1 MAHTDL
7 HKDLSYISATVRVKN
22 FGYSMVNLLFILF
35 QHYTT
40 TVRRRFKKESQLSFS
55 KDSTWFC
62 VEEEKKGIFSQKA
75 WWDYM
80 QMWLRRHKIQ
90 SRLEH
95 WILASYL
102 LGILWEWTLAIL
114 NNSNALSAESQSKL
128 MQWHLN
134 LICLFF
140 FLKLFKGEESM
151 HKQ

>member
-75 WWDYM
+75 
-80 QMWLRRHKIQ
+80 
-90 SRLEH
+90 
-95 WILASYL
+95 
-102 LGILWEWTLAIL
+102 
-114 NNSNALSAESQSKL
+114 
-128 MQWHLN
+128 
-134 LICLFF
+134 
-140 FLKLFKGEESM
+140 
-151 HKQ
+151 

>member
-140 FLKLFKGEESM
+140 FKAFQRRRI
-151 HKQ
+151 HA